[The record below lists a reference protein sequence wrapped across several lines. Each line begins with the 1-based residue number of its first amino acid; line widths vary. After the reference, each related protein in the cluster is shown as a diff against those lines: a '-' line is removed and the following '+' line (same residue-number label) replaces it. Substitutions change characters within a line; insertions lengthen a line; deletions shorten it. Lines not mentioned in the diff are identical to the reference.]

1 MTTCYNKDK
10 KVIFIHVHKCA
21 GTAISK
27 AFIDRKSDESLQ
39 WVLPRNIEGT
49 KDIMESNNALID
61 SDFSAPEHFRAID
74 AQKLLG
80 AETYKTYFS
89 FAVSRNPWDRLAS
102 WYFFLRQNEKKEQS
116 KIALQL
122 TMEDFI
128 KHSID
133 HFYLPQ
139 YQWVT
144 DQSGTI
150 IVDEII
156 KLENLDKRWPD
167 MVAKAS
173 DETLSLR
180 TINASS
186 NTTEPKLNPFAHV
199 RTQTLEKF
207 RAAYAKDFELLGY
220 STDLPPH
227 RANNAIYVSCEKI
240 WAEELNGERNIKS
253 LCKKYDVSEDFYM
266 IYREANSA
274 HNYTKYTIGRGEI
287 REAEMA
293 NLKKSRVKRI
303 DDNKKSITRLQ
314 GKITDLTSSLETAK
328 KANLELREKIKAD
341 YAKLQSKISILND
354 KNKALNEAYKS
365 K

>member
-39 WVLPRNIEGT
+39 WVSPRNIEGS
-49 KDIMESNNALID
+49 KEIMEANNALIG

-80 AETYKTYFS
+80 AKTYKSYFS

-102 WYFFLRQNEKKEQS
+102 WYYFLRQNEQKGQS
-116 KIALQL
+116 KLALQL

-128 KHSID
+128 KYSVD

-144 DQSGTI
+144 DQTGKI
-150 IVDEII
+150 IIDDII

-173 DETLSLR
+173 DETINLR

-186 NTTEPKLNPFAHV
+186 NTTEQKPNPFAHV

-207 RAAYAKDFELLGY
+207 RDAYAKDFELLGY

-227 RANNAIYVSCEKI
+227 RANNAIYVSCRKI

-253 LCKKYDVSEDFYM
+253 LCKKYDVTEDFYM

-274 HNYTKYTIGRGEI
+274 HNYTKYTTERGDVRETEI
-287 REAEMA
+287 T
-293 NLKKSRVKRI
+293 NLKKSRAKRI
-303 DDNKKSITRLQ
+303 DDNKKSIARLQ
-314 GKITDLTSSLETAK
+314 EKVSDLTSSLDTAK
-328 KANLELREKIKAD
+328 KTNLELREKIKTD
-341 YAKLQSKISILND
+341 YAKLQSKITILND
-354 KNKALNEAYKS
+354 KNKALNAAYKN